1 MNCPNWTDIASR
13 LLTEVGIKKPQRSGQ
28 ECFVLDLT
36 EGQGNIKGHIL
47 IVTSCSQ
54 TDNTA
59 TDLTRITED
68 YGLQAA
74 GGLTK
79 ENDKQ
84 IWLKENIG
92 IYSST
97 RKHIKIA

>member
-1 MNCPNWTDIASR
+1 M
-13 LLTEVGIKKPQRSGQ
+13 
-28 ECFVLDLT
+28 
-36 EGQGNIKGHIL
+36 
-47 IVTSCSQ
+47 
-54 TDNTA
+54 
-59 TDLTRITED
+59 ITED

-97 RKHIKIA
+97 RKHRKIA

>member
-1 MNCPNWTDIASR
+1 M
-13 LLTEVGIKKPQRSGQ
+13 
-28 ECFVLDLT
+28 
-36 EGQGNIKGHIL
+36 
-47 IVTSCSQ
+47 
-54 TDNTA
+54 
-59 TDLTRITED
+59 ITED

-79 ENDKQ
+79 ENENDKQ

>member
-1 MNCPNWTDIASR
+1 MQTKHFHAHLHPLGKHLRNTSR
-13 LLTEVGIKKPQRSGQ
+13 NDRMPSY
-28 ECFVLDLT
+28 
-36 EGQGNIKGHIL
+36 IL

-97 RKHIKIA
+97 RKRIKIA